1 MTASSVHADV
11 LEHVLETALIVID
24 LLLHLAL
31 VLLQV
36 SEALLQES
44 VLLLLIS
51 DGCVVSVTDKLQAWY
66 NMRHVV
72 LID

>member
-51 DGCVVSVTDKLQAWY
+51 DGCVVSVTDELQAWY